1 MISKAHLCLTA
12 LLLLTKIV
20 VTEGQEIGFQKTIR
34 YSRFT
39 EPSVI
44 IVCKDHGYLIVGSV
58 FNPIKKDWDFYASKI
73 SSGGKV
79 LWKNKYGM
87 AKEYVKSNAVAELSD
102 GSFLLIARGSSPLFF
117 IKIDKDGKIIS
128 SKGFNGND
136 FFVQHI
142 KEVKGEGFMLH
153 GYYNRI
159 NPERNGVVLMMLNQ
173 SLEITWTKYYENI
186 EPGNVRG
193 AFTITKDNGCMLAYG
208 NGAAEYGNLT
218 LIKTDKKGNVEWGK
232 VLGDKEGLS
241 NLRVYDAETLSNG
254 DVIISGNI
262 KSQRVPLLIKINSK
276 GEIIWT
282 LKYNGFFKIA
292 EYIGVRKNMND
303 EIIFCS
309 VGKMQ
314 DKRDDVFL
322 TKIDAAGKVL
332 WSKAYGTRFFDNP
345 RNFQIVN
352 DSSYIV
358 LALQSDST
366 LNDFYIIKTGF
377 GGRSKCNEKDISIF
391 AYPVNFSFLKD
402 IKVAVAT
409 LTGWTE
415 VQVDLIVE
423 DAGMDM
429 DICTPA
435 PY

>member
-1 MISKAHLCLTA
+1 MISKAHVCLTW

-20 VTEGQEIGFQKTIR
+20 VSEGQEIGFQKTFR
-34 YSRFT
+34 YSRST
-39 EPSVI
+39 EASEI
-44 IVCKDHGYLIVGSV
+44 IACKDHGYLIVGSV
-58 FNPIKKDWDFYASKI
+58 FNPVTNDWDFYASKI

-79 LWKNKYGM
+79 IWKNKYGI
-87 AKEYVKSNAVAELSD
+87 AKEYDKANAAAELSD
-102 GSFLLIARGSSPLFF
+102 GSFLVIARSSSPLCF
-117 IKIDKDGKIIS
+117 IKINKDGKIIS

-218 LIKTDKKGNVEWGK
+218 LIKTDKKGNIEWGE
-232 VLGDKEGLS
+232 VLGDKEGLN

-254 DVIISGNI
+254 DVVISGNI
-262 KSQRVPLLIKINSK
+262 KSQRVPVLVKINSE
-276 GEIIWT
+276 GELIWAS
-282 LKYNGFFKIA
+282 KYNGFFKIA
-292 EYIGVRKNMND
+292 EYVGVHKNSND
-303 EIIFCS
+303 EIVFCS
-309 VGKMQ
+309 VGKIQ

-332 WSKAYGTRFFDNP
+332 WSKAYGTSYFDNP
-345 RNFQIVN
+345 RDFQTVK
-352 DSSYIV
+352 DSSYII
-358 LALQSDST
+358 LALQSDT
-366 LNDFYIIKTGF
+366 MQNDFYIIKTGF
-377 GGRSKCNEKDISIF
+377 GGRSNCNEKDVSIF
-391 AYPVNFSFLKD
+391 AHPVNFSFLKD
-402 IKVAVAT
+402 IKVEIAA
-409 LTGWTE
+409 LTGGKE
-415 VQVDLIVE
+415 VQVDLLTE
-423 DAGMDM
+423 DAGMDI
-429 DICTPA
+429 DICPPA